1 MGDRI
6 SGFRQ
11 KLRQGDRLTGTFIKT
26 PAHEIV
32 EVLARTGLD
41 FLCLDAEHAPFDR
54 ARLDACL
61 AVSCALDMPTFVRIP
76 DGSPSRILTTLD
88 AGATGIVVPHVD
100 SVDKAQAIAKAAR
113 FGKGGRGFAGSTR
126 WAGFATRQMGEV
138 LKQTEE
144 TVVIAQIEE
153 PSGVDAAGA
162 IAATDGI
169 DALFIGPADL
179 SVAYGH
185 ETLDN
190 PDLNAAF
197 ESVGEACRNEMKGFM
212 TWVPSAS
219 AAVEW
224 RQRGLTAFVVGSEHA
239 WIAAGARAI
248 AQEVWA
254 D

>member
-11 KLRQGDRLTGTFIKT
+11 KLRQGDRLTGTFVKT

-61 AVSCALDMPTFVRIP
+61 AVSCALDMPTLVRIP
-76 DGSPSRILTTLD
+76 ESSPSRILTTLD

-100 SVDKAQAIAKAAR
+100 SAAKAQAIAKAAR
-113 FGKGGRGFAGSTR
+113 FGAGGRGFAGSTR
-126 WAGFATRQMGEV
+126 WAGFATRSMSEV

-144 TVVIAQIEE
+144 TAVIAQIEE
-153 PSGVDAAGA
+153 PAGVDAASA
-162 IAATDGI
+162 IAATDGV

-190 PDLNAAF
+190 PDLDAAF
-197 ESVGEACRNEMKGFM
+197 GTVRTVCREQNKGFM
-212 TWVPSAS
+212 TWVPSAG
-219 AAVEW
+219 AAAAW
-224 RQRGLTAFVVGSEHA
+224 RKHGLTAFVVGSEHA
-239 WIAAGARAI
+239 WIAAGARGA
-248 AQEVWA
+248 AQDVWA